1 MSRAVESGVWW
12 AVLVGVW
19 LTTLS
24 TVNWQDLLVAA
35 VLAVPCAIIATL
47 GRRVYD
53 GRWQPASAWHLP
65 LDIARGSGTLFSR
78 RARLREIPVSAVRK
92 GVKTIVVSASPGTV
106 VLDDKDDALLV
117 HVLGDE

>member
-47 GRRVYD
+47 VRRVYD
-53 GRWQPASAWHLP
+53 GRWQPASAWQLP
-65 LDIARGSGTLFSR
+65 LDIARGSGALFSR